1 MLDEGSTQTQRQAR
15 EEQNRHKGKERVMT
29 NEMRQCSPLS
39 IQIYFLMGKECLHG
53 GILAYWEGMLP
64 RFPVTGARA
73 VRNMTSEQG
82 KSKSDIIKAAEQELS
97 SMLHHKE
104 Y

>member
-1 MLDEGSTQTQRQAR
+1 M
-15 EEQNRHKGKERVMT
+15 
-29 NEMRQCSPLS
+29 
-39 IQIYFLMGKECLHG
+39 
-53 GILAYWEGMLP
+53 LAYWEGMLP

-104 Y
+104 YWFWQLLMDERVFEEV